1 VKWFRNNPF
10 WGGIAIAIGAAF
22 LVAVALLW
30 WTKGNFDQAREEYNG
45 GMAALRQLEGSN
57 PYPSTANV
65 QKMKALLENYRTSL
79 GNFKTELTQHVLPI
93 PPLPPNEFQMHLRE
107 ALTATTANARI
118 HRVKLPENFTLG
130 FPEFMAALPSSS
142 DAPKFGQ
149 ELAQIQ
155 LLLNIIIEARVD
167 AIKTFRRVPREAS
180 AMATLVLPP
189 QRAGVSANVPKPLER
204 NTVEFGI
211 SGSPVAVRKVINE
224 ISSAGEQF
232 FIIRSLHV
240 KNQKDKGPRRE
251 IAPENAST
259 PAPPTKPANT
269 VTSPAASPSP
279 MAALN
284 FIVGNEHLDAS
295 ARVEMVNF
303 MP

>member
-1 VKWFRNNPF
+1 MNWFRNNPL
-10 WGGIAIAIGAAF
+10 WSGITVAIGAAF
-22 LVAVALLW
+22 LAAAALLW

-65 QKMKALLENYRTSL
+65 QKMKAHLENYRTSL
-79 GNFKTELTQHVLPI
+79 GNLKTELTQHVLPVT
-93 PPLPPNEFQMHLRE
+93 PLPPNEFQMHLRE
-107 ALTATTANARI
+107 ALAATAANARI
-118 HRVKLPENFTLG
+118 HRVKLPENFNLG
-130 FPEFMAALPSSS
+130 FAEFVAALPSSA

-155 LLLNIIIEARVD
+155 LLLNMIIEARVD
-167 AIKTFRRVPREAS
+167 AIRTFRRVPREAS
-180 AMATLVLPP
+180 AMAAPVASP
-189 QRAGVSANVPKPLER
+189 QRGGSTTNIPKPLER

-224 ISSAGEQF
+224 ICSAGEQF

-240 KNQKDKGPRRE
+240 KNQKDKGPPRE
-251 IAPENAST
+251 ISPENASA
-259 PAPPTKPANT
+259 PAPSAAPANT
-269 VTSPAASPSP
+269 VTLPAASPPP

-295 ARVEMVNF
+295 ARIEMVNF
-303 MP
+303 VP

>member
-1 VKWFRNNPF
+1 VKSFRNSPF
-10 WGGIAIAIGAAF
+10 WSGITIAIGAAF
-22 LVAVALLW
+22 LVAMALLW
-30 WTKGNFDQAREEYNG
+30 WTKGNFDEAREQYNTS
-45 GMAALRQLEGSN
+45 MSALRQLEGSN

-65 QKMKALLENYRTSL
+65 QKMKAHLENYRTSL
-79 GNFKTELTQHVLPI
+79 GNLKTELTQHVQPVA
-93 PPLPPNEFQMHLRE
+93 PLPPNEFQMHLRE
-107 ALTATTANARI
+107 ALTATAANARI
-118 HRVKLPENFTLG
+118 HRVKLPENFNLG
-130 FPEFMAALPSSS
+130 FAEFVAALPSSA

-167 AIKTFRRVPREAS
+167 AIRTFRRVPREAS
-180 AMATLVLPP
+180 AMVTPVVTPP
-189 QRAGVSANVPKPLER
+189 RAGVNANVPKPLER

-211 SGSPVAVRKVINE
+211 SGSPVAVRRVINE
-224 ISSAGEQF
+224 ICSASEQF
-232 FIIRSLHV
+232 FVIRSLHV
-240 KNQKDKGPRRE
+240 KNQKDKGPPRE

-259 PAPPTKPANT
+259 PVPAANP
-269 VTSPAASPSP
+269 VTSPPASPPP

-303 MP
+303 AP

>member
-1 VKWFRNNPF
+1 MAV
-10 WGGIAIAIGAAF
+10 AIGAAF
-22 LVAVALLW
+22 LVAAALLW
-30 WTKGNFDQAREEYNG
+30 WTKGNFDEAREGYNA

-65 QKMKALLENYRTSL
+65 QKMKAHLENYRTSL
-79 GNFKTELTQHVLPI
+79 GNLKTELTQHVLPVT
-93 PPLPPNEFQMHLRE
+93 PLPPNEFQMHLRE

-118 HRVKLPENFTLG
+118 HRVKLPENFNLG
-130 FPEFMAALPSSS
+130 FAEFVAALPSSA

-155 LLLNIIIEARVD
+155 LLLNMIIEARVD
-167 AIKTFRRVPREAS
+167 AIRTFRRVPREAS
-180 AMATLVLPP
+180 AMASPGVAP
-189 QRAGVSANVPKPLER
+189 QRGGVTANIPKLLER

-224 ISSAGEQF
+224 ISSASEQF

-240 KNQKDKGPRRE
+240 KNQKEKGPPRE
-251 IAPENAST
+251 IAPENPPT
-259 PAPPTKPANT
+259 PAPLATPANT
-269 VTSPAASPSP
+269 TTSPAASPAP

-303 MP
+303 VP